1 MTSRPLLSSLRNVL
15 FAREQRFDPS
25 LRGSV
30 YAVSTAPAAVAART
44 PSHAER
50 CRTLFARARH
60 GVLST
65 LAREPKGFPFGS
77 LVAVACD
84 EDGQPLLLLSALAE
98 HTQNLEVAADASL
111 LVVGDTTHFP
121 GVGASREAAGAGEGE
136 RAARAARDALALP
149 RVTLLGPCTR
159 VGEEDAA
166 RFARDIFLAAHPE
179 ATAYAGFKD
188 FAMYRLAP
196 VGLRYVGGFGRMSWV
211 SAAEYAR
218 AEPDPLAASEATM
231 ITHMNDDHPDSVLA
245 YARALAHIDGATR
258 ALITSI
264 DRYGF
269 DLLAVTPDGERRA
282 RIPFPDE
289 VESTDGARRAL
300 IALVRDARTALTL
313 PG

>member
-121 GVGASREAAGAGEGE
+121 GVGASREAYAGLLQ
-136 RAARAARDALALP
+136 RRQQHLIQQL
-149 RVTLLGPCTR
+149 VLLGDQVAGLGRHQR
-159 VGEEDAA
+159 VH
-166 RFARDIFLAAHPE
+166 L
-179 ATAYAGFKD
+179 
-188 FAMYRLAP
+188 
-196 VGLRYVGGFGRMSWV
+196 GR
-211 SAAEYAR
+211 SAAVR
-218 AEPDPLAASEATM
+218 AG
-231 ITHMNDDHPDSVLA
+231 I
-245 YARALAHIDGATR
+245 AH
-258 ALITSI
+258 LE
-264 DRYGF
+264 F
-269 DLLAVTPDGERRA
+269 DLFLEPGDPDLEKLVQIAGDDAKEA
-282 RIPFPDE
+282 QPFQ
-289 VESTDGARRAL
+289 
-300 IALVRDARTALTL
+300 
-313 PG
+313 